1 MRRHQHRRVVVGRG
15 GVVVDVERDVER
27 DAQHDEPELGQVDA
41 ERACGSLQAARQ
53 RLPQPRRPV
62 DDGGDDQ

>member
-15 GVVVDVERDVER
+15 GVVVDVERD
-27 DAQHDEPELGQVDA
+27 AQHDEPELGQVDA
-41 ERACGSLQAARQ
+41 ERAGRSIQAARQ

-62 DDGGDDQ
+62 DDGDDDQ